1 MMAHCRLPSPLLA
14 AVLLPLGLD
23 CPLLPPSRRLVLLSS
38 RLPLLNCRLQ
48 PLARNRQP
56 LVAVARSDLILRPC
70 NRQCLMPSAL
80 LRLCHLALLLALYS
94 WTSSS
99 CCTRQPL
106 VCNRQPLVLPALLRL
121 DHLGGL
127 IASLELEFLL
137 AGPLF
142 PSSAL
147 LGRSPR

>member
-1 MMAHCRLPSPLLA
+1 MMAHRRLPSPLLV
-14 AVLLPLGLD
+14 AVLFPLELD
-23 CPLLPPSRRLVLLSS
+23 SPLLPPSRRLVLLLS

-48 PLARNRQP
+48 PLDRNRQP
-56 LVAVARSDLILRPC
+56 LVAVARSELVLHLC

-80 LRLCHLALLLALYS
+80 MRLCHLVLLLALCS

-106 VCNRQPLVLPALLRL
+106 GLPALLRL
-121 DHLGGL
+121 EHLGRL
-127 IASLELEFLL
+127 IASSELEFLL
-137 AGPLF
+137 AGPLL